1 MFLKKPLC
9 SSSSSATCH
18 SGAWTSHDQMCL
30 LGVGGTVPGPVRA
43 RSEVPVLLNVSWWH
57 WWVSWPPC
65 DVGEPQ
71 NPHKALS
78 VSALHSSGGDAGA
91 PGTLAGGWT
100 RVQSLTAP
108 STPSCLLPPLDHP
121 VRGRA
126 VSLTLIFFFFLTV
139 EDFIFPFTL
148 IQTHPFLENIKAC
161 TLAGFLQRKTKQ

>member
-1 MFLKKPLC
+1 MVTLMGLVAP
-9 SSSSSATCH
+9 
-18 SGAWTSHDQMCL
+18 
-30 LGVGGTVPGPVRA
+30 R
-43 RSEVPVLLNVSWWH
+43 
-57 WWVSWPPC
+57 

-78 VSALHSSGGDAGA
+78 VSAPHSSGGGAGA

-126 VSLTLIFFFFLTV
+126 VSLTLIFFFFF
-139 EDFIFPFTL
+139 DSGRFYFPFYSYPNTSFSGKH
-148 IQTHPFLENIKAC
+148 QSVHTG
-161 TLAGFLQRKTKQ
+161 GFLTTKNEAVTKL